1 MDYALLQ
8 EYAMQPRAQEE
19 TVSYLAEKLSHFVK
33 WMDPVLICLP
43 DQEPGGLSHLMEQAV
58 LLCEG
63 VPVTWGRDHRWMSL
77 LRLAFSSRASAN
89 CEHTADCPGAF
100 KAAKLLFHSA
110 FYPGCSHCR
119 IPLRGV
125 DDRGTLPGL

>member
-58 LLCEG
+58 
-63 VPVTWGRDHRWMSL
+63 RWMSL
-77 LRLAFSSRASAN
+77 LRLAF
-89 CEHTADCPGAF
+89 PVG
-100 KAAKLLFHSA
+100 
-110 FYPGCSHCR
+110 PV
-119 IPLRGV
+119 PL
-125 DDRGTLPGL
+125 

>member
-58 LLCEG
+58 ACYREHG
-63 VPVTWGRDHRWMSL
+63 VEPPADL
-77 LRLAFSSRASAN
+77 EKRLVVV
-89 CEHTADCPGAF
+89 GAF
-100 KAAKLLFHSA
+100 LDGLVFYTGMDPEFEPKTVLPILTDILLYLEKNDGKPSAKGKAEKEA
-110 FYPGCSHCR
+110 
-119 IPLRGV
+119 
-125 DDRGTLPGL
+125 